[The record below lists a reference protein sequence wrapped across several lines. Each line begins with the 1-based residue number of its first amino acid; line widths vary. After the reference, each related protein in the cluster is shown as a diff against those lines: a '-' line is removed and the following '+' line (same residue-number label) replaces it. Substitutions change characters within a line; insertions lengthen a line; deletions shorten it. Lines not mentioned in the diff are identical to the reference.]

1 MDGNN
6 SLGAVV
12 GNFAMQLAISKARA
26 GGVGWVT
33 VRGSNHFGIA
43 GHYSQQALAAGML
56 GLAFTNGSPYVAPT
70 RSATSTMSTLPI
82 SLAAPGTEG
91 GNSHISYTLTQLAN
105 SLYLLDLVT
114 LHLFNTCQCSIKGV
128 CLLGTHFL
136 SILPKCDLGNL

>member
-91 GNSHISYTLTQLAN
+91 GHTSLMSH
-105 SLYLLDLVT
+105 LDRT
-114 LHLFNTCQCSIKGV
+114 DK
-128 CLLGTHFL
+128 
-136 SILPKCDLGNL
+136 